1 MALLDRFQGLRELH
15 KQVKACGADPFGVKM
30 DRVLSTTEALIE
42 GRRTILCGTN
52 NYLGLTFD
60 ADCVAAAQQALADYG
75 TISPEDLDL
84 ISFVETADEAV
95 AIIDDWEAP
104 CP

>member
-75 TISPEDLDL
+75 TG
-84 ISFVETADEAV
+84 TTG
-95 AIIDDWEAP
+95 
-104 CP
+104 